1 MCASQA
7 VVVLVEVHHL
17 HAFELLGDLPYLLLL
32 TRLFDLNTLRIPADV
47 LIVWLYRHIG
57 NALLLV
63 FDFLSNWKG
72 VNVRSTSLS
81 GINGG

>member
-1 MCASQA
+1 MASLLNVCTYTLCLQVCASQA

-17 HAFELLGDLPYLLLL
+17 HALELLRDLPYLLLL
-32 TRLFDLNTLRIPADV
+32 AGLFDLNTLRIPADV

-63 FDFLSNWKG
+63 FDLLSNW
-72 VNVRSTSLS
+72 
-81 GINGG
+81 